1 MSHVYRVPWL
11 VVLGAVF
18 ALALPQV
25 LGQSSSPGY
34 NLGWCSAC
42 QAYMPGGHDCV
53 GLRTRPPPWRD
64 NSPPVVT
71 VPQKPQA
78 EINAEAAL
86 KLYNDS
92 IGDLNGF
99 KSSGNKQWLD
109 RCLGKLFKAA
119 DLLRHWSPQQARY
132 LKLVNKNIAWCYNE
146 YARLYHQA
154 GQWDS
159 AEKYF
164 RLAWKYN
171 PDSDV
176 YRSNI
181 RIVEG
186 ARETQR
192 AAAQLEQAR
201 RQAIDA
207 NDRGRKHGEQ
217 QNWAEAVKAFAEAVR
232 LYPGWQSYQNNLQ
245 LAQDKWNQ
253 QLAADQ
259 ALRAAEEKHRQEVA
273 ALVEQ
278 SRDYTRRQTDLRDTV
293 VNERKQEATALLK
306 DAKSPFGIDTET
318 GIQGQAP
325 KGAASKA
332 QTAFK
337 QAQTL
342 LSQLQQSLGQMEPFG
357 ENVPVEVLA
366 QASYVAQQGQE
377 SMNGSWFRGGVS
389 GEDLEKLHPG
399 MPKLRAQMEKVMPV
413 AAQQIQELAV
423 AVKTQQMA
431 KNKVTEVTKDKETA
445 HQEVEQAK
453 AKVEEI
459 KALPEDTEEA
469 KMKKA
474 SHRAEAEALL
484 AATTKKE
491 AEVTELLKKADE
503 DVGKAEV
510 DIVNKRDA
518 LQITKSKL
526 DTLLAGGE
534 LPDEKKQGGNSEPP
548 PPVIPPKP

>member
-1 MSHVYRVPWL
+1 MNHVHRVPWL

-18 ALALPQV
+18 ALALPQM
-25 LGQSSSPGY
+25 LGQSSRPGY
-34 NLGWCSAC
+34 NLGYCSAC
-42 QAYMPGGHDCV
+42 RAYMPGGHDCV
-53 GLRTRPPPWRD
+53 GLRARPSPWRD
-64 NSPPVVT
+64 NSPPVVI
-71 VPQKPQA
+71 VPQRSQA
-78 EINAEAAL
+78 EINADRALEWSRQADRHIREFQRTSNVSSLKSALQNLFNAEA
-86 KLYNDS
+86 
-92 IGDLNGF
+92 
-99 KSSGNKQWLD
+99 
-109 RCLGKLFKAA
+109 
-119 DLLRHWSPQQARY
+119 LLRQWSPNQAAY
-132 LKLVNKNIAWCYNE
+132 LRVVNKNIAWCYNE
-146 YARLYHQA
+146 YARRYHQA

-164 RLAWKYN
+164 RLAWNYN

-176 YRSNI
+176 YRGNI
-181 RIVEG
+181 RIVEE

-232 LYPGWQSYQNNLQ
+232 LYPGWQSYQNNLR

-253 QLAADQ
+253 QLASDQ
-259 ALRAAEEKHRQEVA
+259 ALRAAEEKRRQEVA
-273 ALVEQ
+273 SLVEQ
-278 SRDYTRRQTDLRDTV
+278 SRDYTRRQTDLRDAV

-318 GIQGQAP
+318 GIQGQTP
-325 KGAASKA
+325 QGTASRA

-337 QAQTL
+337 QVQTL
-342 LSQLQQSLGQMEPFG
+342 LSQLKDSLGQMEPFG
-357 ENVPVEVLA
+357 DNVPVEVLA

-423 AVKTQQMA
+423 AVKTQQVA
-431 KNKVTEVTKDKETA
+431 KNKVAEVTKDKETA

-469 KMKKA
+469 KKKKA

-503 DVGKAEV
+503 EAGKAEV
-510 DIVNKRDA
+510 DLVNKRDA
-518 LQITKSKL
+518 LQVTKSKL

-534 LPDEKKQGGNSEPP
+534 LPDEKKKGGNSEPP